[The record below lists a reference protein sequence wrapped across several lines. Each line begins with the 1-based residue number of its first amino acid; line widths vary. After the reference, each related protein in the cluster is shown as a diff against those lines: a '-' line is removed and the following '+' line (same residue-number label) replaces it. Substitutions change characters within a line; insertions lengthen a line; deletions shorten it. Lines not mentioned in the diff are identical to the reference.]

1 MAGSYPRPG
10 RGARP
15 DFFRPPD
22 GTRAG
27 AGVSCVAVGVIY
39 LGALIVGLGTILLQ
53 LFMSGDGDA
62 DAGGHDVAV
71 DADADVDAD
80 VDADAAG
87 HDFDAQG
94 HGGHG
99 GHDIAGGFLPIFLSL
114 RFWTFG
120 FMAFGIVGTLLA
132 YLGLAAPLLT
142 ALLATAMGVG
152 SGFFASWSFRALA
165 RSATQSGAQSGDAVG
180 QVGKVLVRCTRQGRG
195 KVRVELRGQT
205 VDYLATTEAEELAE
219 GELVLVEEVRDGE
232 VRVARAP
239 AEFLPNPSDE
249 R

>member
-1 MAGSYPRPG
+1 VLSRRWNPR
-10 RGARP
+10 RGLAKLR
-15 DFFRPPD
+15 R
-22 GTRAG
+22 
-27 AGVSCVAVGVIY
+27 VGVIY

-62 DAGGHDVAV
+62 DADAGGHDISI
-71 DADADVDAD
+71 DADADVDAEAGGHEF
-80 VDADAAG
+80 DADAHA
-87 HDFDAQG
+87 
-94 HGGHG
+94 GHG
-99 GHDIAGGFLPIFLSL
+99 GHDITGGFLPIFLSV

-120 FMAFGIVGTLLA
+120 LMAFGIVGTLLS

-142 ALLATAMGVG
+142 GLLAVAMGVG

-165 RSATQSGAQSGDAVG
+165 RSATQSGAQTGDAVG
-180 QVGKVLVRCTRQGRG
+180 QVGKVLVRCTPQGRG
-195 KVRVELRGQT
+195 KVRIELRGQT
-205 VDYLATTEAEELAE
+205 VDFLATTDADELAE
-219 GELVLVEEVRDGE
+219 GELALVEEVRDGE

>member
-1 MAGSYPRPG
+1 M
-10 RGARP
+10 
-15 DFFRPPD
+15 
-22 GTRAG
+22 
-27 AGVSCVAVGVIY
+27 GVIY

-62 DAGGHDVAV
+62 DADAGGHDVAV
-71 DADADVDAD
+71 DADADVD
-80 VDADAAG
+80 VDADAGG
-87 HDFDAQG
+87 HELDAQG

-99 GHDIAGGFLPIFLSL
+99 GHDITGGFLPIFLSL

-120 FMAFGIVGTLLA
+120 LMAFGIVGTLLA

-165 RSATQSGAQSGDAVG
+165 RSTTQSGAQSGDAVG

-195 KVRVELRGQT
+195 KVRIELRGQT

>member
-1 MAGSYPRPG
+1 
-10 RGARP
+10 
-15 DFFRPPD
+15 
-22 GTRAG
+22 
-27 AGVSCVAVGVIY
+27 
-39 LGALIVGLGTILLQ
+39 
-53 LFMSGDGDA
+53 
-62 DAGGHDVAV
+62 
-71 DADADVDAD
+71 
-80 VDADAAG
+80 
-87 HDFDAQG
+87 
-94 HGGHG
+94 
-99 GHDIAGGFLPIFLSL
+99 
-114 RFWTFG
+114 
-120 FMAFGIVGTLLA
+120 MAFGIVGTLLA

-165 RSATQSGAQSGDAVG
+165 RSTTQSGAQSGDAVG

-195 KVRVELRGQT
+195 KVRIELRGQT

>member
-1 MAGSYPRPG
+1 M
-10 RGARP
+10 
-15 DFFRPPD
+15 
-22 GTRAG
+22 
-27 AGVSCVAVGVIY
+27 GVIY

-62 DAGGHDVAV
+62 DADAGGHDVAM

-80 VDADAAG
+80 VGAAG
-87 HDFDAQG
+87 HEVDVHG
-94 HGGHG
+94 HAGHG
-99 GHDIAGGFLPIFLSL
+99 GHDLTGGFLPILLSL

-120 FMAFGIVGTLLA
+120 LMAFGIVGTLLS

-142 ALLATAMGVG
+142 AALALGMGVG
-152 SGFFASWSFRALA
+152 SGFFASWGFRALA
-165 RSATQSGAQSGDAVG
+165 RATTQSGAQTGDVVG
-180 QVGKVLVRCTRQGRG
+180 QVGKVLVRCARGGRG

-219 GELVLVEEVRDGE
+219 GELVLIEEIRDGE

-239 AEFLPNPSDE
+239 AEFLPNPSNE
-249 R
+249 H